1 MGWTSSHSNSNL
13 EGGTNPGGRS
23 LDEAGLQKMRDLV
36 QAALRGLTDDPALIT
51 DKMRADERARL
62 EGLLEKI
69 TESKSLFQTQ
79 SNRGRPIIGNEVQ
92 AAGRLNRAIQEVAEG
107 LADSLG
113 LAVQNAE
120 DDPPAPPSIIS
131 RVMNQ

>member
-23 LDEAGLQKMRDLV
+23 LDEAGLQ
-36 QAALRGLTDDPALIT
+36 
-51 DKMRADERARL
+51 KMRADERARL